1 MPRPIIPED
10 APLAGVRV
18 ADFSRV
24 LAGPFCTRILA
35 DLGAEVVK
43 IEPPDGDLSRR
54 LGARRGGMSGY
65 YMQQN
70 CGKLNVSIDLRA
82 AEGADIA
89 RRLVERSDILVE
101 NFRPGVMESLG
112 LGHQRLRELNPSLI
126 YCAISGFGHD
136 SPWRDRRAFAGI
148 AHAATGMLHRQ
159 ATAGRH
165 DPVDSVLAV
174 GDTTSGMQAVIAILA
189 ALRMRE
195 RTGTGQFIDI
205 AMHDALL
212 ATQEAAN
219 FHLFSNET
227 TEHDFLSSWIYR
239 CGDEF
244 IAVPDDPRAHWEKF
258 TALMEAPELLT
269 DDRYDDH
276 IKRAAVLD
284 ELEAL
289 IQGWIAA
296 EESASHVVA
305 RLHAAGMP
313 AARIVTM
320 SEALES
326 EQTQARKMTRKID
339 DRSGRRVPVLD
350 SPYRY
355 SDASAGVRGLP
366 AFRGE
371 DNREVLSEVLG
382 IDEKAIED
390 LERAGVISA
399 RVPEN

>member
-1 MPRPIIPED
+1 MPKPNIPED

-35 DLGAEVVK
+35 DLGAEVIKV
-43 IEPPDGDLSRR
+43 EPPDGDLSRR

-70 CGKLNVSIDLRA
+70 CGKLNVSIDLRRSPG
-82 AEGADIA
+82 AELA

-112 LGHQRLRELNPSLI
+112 LGQKPLRELNPSLI

-159 ATAGRH
+159 ATAGRN

-195 RTGTGQFIDI
+195 RTGTGQFIDM

-219 FHLFSNET
+219 FHLFSDET

-269 DDRYDDH
+269 DVRYNDH

-296 EESASHVVA
+296 QESASQVVA

-326 EQTQARKMTRKID
+326 EQTQAREMTREIE
-339 DRSGRRVPVLD
+339 DRCGNCVPVLD

-355 SDASAGVRGLP
+355 SDASAGVRGVP

-382 IDEKAIED
+382 LDEKAIED